1 MIHYINGELAIK
13 GDGYIVV
20 ETGGIGYTVYVPLNS
35 RFYLKEIGENIRV
48 FTAMT
53 VREDDISLYGFED
66 HKTLEIFNKLIT
78 VNGIGAKA
86 AMAIFSALT
95 VEEIKKAIVFEDAT
109 ILTRANGIGKK
120 TAQRIILDLKDKFE
134 DLNISSDANH
144 DDIRTVNINISTKSE
159 AMNALMELGYTRAE
173 AQSAVDNVADD
184 NLTVE
189 DYIKKALM
197 SF

>member
-109 ILTRANGIGKK
+109 MLTRANGIGKK
-120 TAQRIILDLKDKFE
+120 TAQRIILDLKDKFD

>member
-1 MIHYINGELAIK
+1 
-13 GDGYIVV
+13 
-20 ETGGIGYTVYVPLNS
+20 
-35 RFYLKEIGENIRV
+35 
-48 FTAMT
+48 
-53 VREDDISLYGFED
+53 
-66 HKTLEIFNKLIT
+66 
-78 VNGIGAKA
+78 
-86 AMAIFSALT
+86 MAIFSALT

-144 DDIRTVNINISTKSE
+144 DDIRTVNINISTKNE

>member
-86 AMAIFSALT
+86 FL
-95 VEEIKKAIVFEDAT
+95 VLLLWRK
-109 ILTRANGIGKK
+109 
-120 TAQRIILDLKDKFE
+120 LKRLLYLKMRLSLLE
-134 DLNISSDANH
+134 
-144 DDIRTVNINISTKSE
+144 
-159 AMNALMELGYTRAE
+159 LME
-173 AQSAVDNVADD
+173 
-184 NLTVE
+184 
-189 DYIKKALM
+189 
-197 SF
+197 

>member
-144 DDIRTVNINISTKSE
+144 DDIRTVNINISTKNE

>member
-109 ILTRANGIGKK
+109 MLTRANGIGKK

-144 DDIRTVNINISTKSE
+144 DDIRTVNINISTKNE

>member
-120 TAQRIILDLKDKFE
+120 TAQRIILDLKDKFD

-144 DDIRTVNINISTKSE
+144 DDIRTVNINISTKNE

>member
-120 TAQRIILDLKDKFE
+120 TAQRIILDLKDKFD

>member
-20 ETGGIGYTVYVPLNS
+20 ETGGIGYTAYVPLNS

-109 ILTRANGIGKK
+109 MLTRANGIGKK

-144 DDIRTVNINISTKSE
+144 DDIRTVNINISTKNE